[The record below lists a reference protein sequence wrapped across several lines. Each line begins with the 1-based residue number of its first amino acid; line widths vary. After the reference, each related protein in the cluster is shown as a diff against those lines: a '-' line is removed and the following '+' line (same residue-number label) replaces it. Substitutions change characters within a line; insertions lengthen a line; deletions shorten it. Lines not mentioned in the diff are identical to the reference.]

1 MSAPAAG
8 RRRSRAVG
16 LFGGSFDPIHAGHLA
31 VARAATRRFEL
42 DELHFIPSGR
52 PPHPG
57 KQELAPFAHRHA
69 MVALACAGKESWI
82 PSLAEAGEDFAGRA
96 VHYTIDTVRRFRTRL
111 RRSGDRLY
119 FLTGADAFLEIPTW
133 KSYEELLLLCDFVVA
148 ARPGFRMEAL
158 RLVIPPEL
166 LGRPGDRPD
175 RRTIPLRRTA
185 VHLLDRIANQ
195 VSSSEIRRRCREGRS
210 IRGLVP
216 PRVEEYIQKQAL
228 YT

>member
-16 LFGGSFDPIHAGHLA
+16 LFGGSFDPIHSGHLA
-31 VARAATRRFEL
+31 VARAAARRFEL
-42 DELHFIPSGR
+42 DELHFIPAGR
-52 PPHPG
+52 PPHAS

-69 MVALACAGKESWI
+69 MVALACSGRAEWI
-82 PSLAEAGEDFAGRA
+82 PSLAEAGEDFTGRA

-111 RRSGDRLY
+111 RRGGDRLF

-133 KSYEELLLLCDFVVA
+133 KSYEELLRLCDFVVA

-166 LGRPGDRPD
+166 LGRPRGQPD
-175 RRTIPLRRTA
+175 RRTIPLCRTE

-195 VSSSEIRRRCREGRS
+195 ISSSEIRRRRREGRS

-216 PRVEEYIQKQAL
+216 PRVEEYILKQAL